1 MKVRTLIA
9 SVALA
14 LGLAPATGAE
24 TLADALTR
32 GYNASGLLDQNRALL
47 RAADEDV
54 AQTLA
59 ALRPIIT
66 WTANMTYTNVPG
78 DVQPGSL
85 DNELTTSARID
96 MQLLLYDFG
105 ASELATEAAKEAVL
119 QTRQSLVA
127 IEQQVLFR
135 IVSAYM
141 GVRSNSETVALRRS
155 NLNLI
160 QEELRAARDRFEVG
174 EITRTDV
181 SLAEAALASA
191 RADLAAAE
199 GTLAQAIEEFRAA
212 VGAAPG
218 ALAVASPA
226 PLSYDLNGA
235 RAFAVRNHPDIMA
248 ARHGVAA
255 AELTIA
261 RAEAAMRP
269 DLNLTGRLSI
279 DEDFNGTQT
288 LGLSV
293 SGPIYQGGQLQSLI
307 RQAMARRDAA
317 RANLLVVTQGVE
329 QNVGNAYALLR
340 VAQSRREALDEQV
353 RAAQVAFRGVREEA
367 QLGARTTLD
376 VLNAEQDLL
385 DARAAVISA
394 QADEVVASYRV
405 LQAMGLLTADH
416 LRLPVQTYDP
426 AAYYNLVQDAPATYS
441 EQGRA
446 LDRVLEAIG
455 D

>member
-1 MKVRTLIA
+1 MKLRTVFAAVTLG
-9 SVALA
+9 
-14 LGLAPATGAE
+14 LGLAGAAPAE
-24 TLADALTR
+24 NLADALTR

-59 ALRPIIT
+59 ALRPIIS
-66 WTANMTYTNVPG
+66 WSANMTYRNVPG
-78 DVQPGSL
+78 DIQPGSL
-85 DNELTTSARID
+85 DNELTSSAQID
-96 MQLLLYDFG
+96 LQLLLYDFG
-105 ASELATEAAKEAVL
+105 ASDLATEAAKESVL
-119 QTRQSLVA
+119 QARQQLIGV
-127 IEQQVLFR
+127 EQQVLFR

-141 GVRSNSETVALRRS
+141 SVRSNSETVALRRN

-181 SLAEAALASA
+181 SLAEAALAAA
-191 RADLAAAE
+191 RADLAVAE
-199 GTLAQAIEEFRAA
+199 GNLAQAIEEYTAA
-212 VGAAPG
+212 VGDRPG
-218 ALAVASPA
+218 ALAVVDPA
-226 PLSYDLNGA
+226 PLPHGLDGA
-235 RAFAVRNHPDIMA
+235 RAFAVRNHPDILA

-255 AELTIA
+255 AELNIA
-261 RAEAAMRP
+261 RAEAAMQP
-269 DLNLTGRLSI
+269 DLSLNGSI
-279 DEDFNGTQT
+279 TLDEDFDTTET
-288 LGLSV
+288 LGLRL
-293 SGPIYQGGQLQSLI
+293 SGPIYQGGQLQSLV

-317 RANLLVVTQGVE
+317 RANLLVVTQEVD
-329 QNVGNAYALLR
+329 QTVGTAYALLR
-340 VAQSRREALDEQV
+340 VAQAQRGALDEQV

-385 DARAAVISA
+385 DARAAGISA

-416 LRLPVQTYDP
+416 LNLPVQRYDP
-426 AAYYNLVQDAPATYS
+426 AAYYNLVRDAPATYS
-441 EQGRA
+441 EQGQA
-446 LDRVLEAIG
+446 LDRVLDAIG